1 MIVFS
6 MMANASPFVE
16 DEADN
21 IAARFRNRWI
31 DWEMLRQK
39 NVSDIGMDF
48 VRRLLDENPRTRMT
62 CTDALSHPWL
72 IHELSPVLPRGL
84 EPLPSYES
92 NVAEDGSI
100 ISIEPSE
107 YPTGGQGSESTVRP
121 QDGIVDDFEHIK
133 MEDAD
138 EAAGSSQGGGGPSS
152 SQKRPLTRHPM
163 EVGERD
169 SAGLVQSF
177 AIIPSAPFEEGPSTA
192 AGNGEANSSSRS
204 RKRKDRSEAS
214 EDAFAAASDS
224 SELTPVSEGEANAM
238 ESPQRPGRNLRA
250 RKKATP
256 SPPSPQS
263 RASRGKTPAK
273 RTRGVRRNAGDNA
286 DVDM

>member
-16 DEADN
+16 DETDN
-21 IAARFRNRWI
+21 IAARFRNRYI
-31 DWEMLRQK
+31 DWQMLRQK
-39 NVSDIGMDF
+39 NVSDFGMDF
-48 VRRLLDENPRTRMT
+48 VRRLLDDDPRTRMT

-72 IHELSPVLPRGL
+72 IHETGPVVPRGL

-138 EAAGSSQGGGGPSS
+138 GAAGSSQGRGPSS

-177 AIIPSAPFEEGPSTA
+177 AIIPSAPVEEGPAPA
-192 AGNGEANSSSRS
+192 AGNREANSSARS
-204 RKRKDRSEAS
+204 RKRKDRSEVG
-214 EDAFAAASDS
+214 EDAFGAASDS
-224 SELTPVSEGEANAM
+224 SELTPVSEGEASAM
-238 ESPQRPGRNLRA
+238 ESPQRNGRNMRA

-273 RTRGVRRNAGDNA
+273 RTRGARRNAGDNA